1 MLLGGRTVNLA
12 ALALL
17 TAHLAL
23 ALWAALAAPLRER
36 CALAVRATGANGSLR
51 WELRDPGAVYVWG
64 GANNAT
70 LAADAPCRHAV
81 VQHIPP
87 GLLDGDEALHG
98 RVRAVAGAR
107 DCRAYLWSAQ
117 ARSALLAWLLYVAFV
132 YLRQERRM
140 FGICRN
146 DADFLSPGGY
156 TLNYA
161 AAALAAVV
169 GHGPYTKLARLMC
182 ELSARRRALAVNFRL
197 DPLGCAWRRP
207 GLLLP
212 LLAEGLARL
221 GARIAAASSVGITH
235 APCAAAY
242 PLYLKIWAWVHV
254 ALFAGLELVSL
265 LYRKPA
271 RRRGGS
277 AVAGD
282 GGDGGESGI
291 RKVCVNCC
299 STLLAGLLVKALYLA
314 AIVGGVIALLHYE
327 HNLRLRLLGA
337 QT

>member
-23 ALWAALAAPLRER
+23 ALWVALAARCQR
-36 CALAVRATGANGSLR
+36 CACVRATARNGSLR
-51 WELRDPGAVYVWG
+51 WELRSPGAVYVWG

-107 DCRAYLWSAQ
+107 DCRAYLWCAQ
-117 ARSALLAWLLYVAFV
+117 ARGGLLAWLLYVAFV

-140 FGICRN
+140 FGLCRN

-182 ELSARRRALAVNFRL
+182 ELSARRRALAVDFRL
-197 DPLGCAWRRP
+197 DPLGCAWRPRAA
-207 GLLLP
+207 LP
-212 LLAEGLARL
+212 LLAEGFARL
-221 GARIAAASSVGITH
+221 GARIAAAGSVGITH
-235 APCAAAY
+235 PCAAAY

-265 LYRKPA
+265 LYRKP
-271 RRRGGS
+271 RRRGGTC
-277 AVAGD
+277 AGD

>member
-1 MLLGGRTVNLA
+1 MLLGGRTANLA

-36 CALAVRATGANGSLR
+36 CVLASGANGSLR

-64 GANNAT
+64 GADNAT
-70 LAADAPCRHAV
+70 RAVDAPCLHALV
-81 VQHIPP
+81 RRIPP

-117 ARSALLAWLLYVAFV
+117 ARGALLAWLLYVAFV
-132 YLRQERRM
+132 YLRQARRM
-140 FGICRN
+140 FGLCRN
-146 DADFLSPGGY
+146 DADLLSPGGY

-161 AAALAAVV
+161 AAALAAVA

-182 ELSARRRALAVNFRL
+182 ELSARRRALAADFRL
-197 DPLGCAWRRP
+197 DPLGCAWRHP

-212 LLAEGLARL
+212 LAAEGLARL
-221 GARIAAASSVGITH
+221 GARVAAAGSVGVAH

-242 PLYLKIWAWVHV
+242 PMYLKIWAWVHV
-254 ALFAGLELVSL
+254 AAFAALELVSL
-265 LYRKPA
+265 LYRKPP
-271 RRRGGS
+271 RRRAGGG
-277 AVAGD
+277 AAGD
-282 GGDGGESGI
+282 GESGI

-314 AIVGGVIALLHYE
+314 AIVGGVVALLHYE
-327 HNLRLRLLGA
+327 HSLRLQLLGA

>member
-23 ALWAALAAPLRER
+23 AMWAALAAPLRER
-36 CALAVRATGANGSLR
+36 CVLAARAGGANGSLR

-64 GANNAT
+64 GAGNAT
-70 LAADAPCRHAV
+70 RAVDAPCLHAV
-81 VQHIPP
+81 VRHVPP
-87 GLLDGDEALHG
+87 PLLDGDEALHG

-117 ARSALLAWLLYVAFV
+117 ARGALLAWLLYVAFV

-140 FGICRN
+140 FGLCRN
-146 DADFLSPGGY
+146 EADLLSPGGY

-161 AAALAAVV
+161 AAALAALAD
-169 GHGPYTKLARLMC
+169 HGPYTKLARLMC
-182 ELSARRRALAVNFRL
+182 ELSARRRALAADFRL
-197 DPLGCAWRRP
+197 DPLGCAWRHP

-212 LLAEGLARL
+212 LAAEGLARL
-221 GARIAAASSVGITH
+221 GARLAAAGSVGVAH

-242 PLYLKIWAWVHV
+242 PLYLKVWAWVHV
-254 ALFAGLELVSL
+254 AAFAGLELASL

-271 RRRGGS
+271 RRRGG
-277 AVAGD
+277 AAAAGE
-282 GGDGGESGI
+282 GGESGV

-327 HNLRLRLLGA
+327 HSLRLQLLGA
-337 QT
+337 RE